1 MSHRHDYGGAA
12 RASAMDGVE
21 IERRFL
27 VDGRGPRPWLDSNE
41 GVVPMMQVYLPDG
54 CLEVEAGRG
63 ALFANGRLLVE
74 GLEAALIERVQARND
89 WVVRL
94 RQEGA
99 RGTLTLKG
107 PRVGAVGPEEEA
119 DVPVG
124 LVRSY
129 LDDMSLPMIVKGRY
143 LWRADDGHL
152 WEIDEFEGPLAG
164 LIIAEVELNQE
175 DEAVDLP
182 AFVGLEV
189 THAGPSWSSHG
200 LASLTLS
207 TQR

>member
-1 MSHRHDYGGAA
+1 
-12 RASAMDGVE
+12 MDGVE

-27 VDGRGPRPWLDSNE
+27 VDGRGPRPWVDNNE

-54 CLEVEAGRG
+54 CLEVEAARG

-74 GLEAALIERVQARND
+74 GLEASLIERVQARND

-94 RQEGA
+94 RQEGE
-99 RGTLTLKG
+99 RGRLTLKG

-119 DVPVG
+119 GVPVG

-129 LDDMSLPMIVKGRY
+129 LDDMSLPMIVKLRY
-143 LWRADDGHL
+143 LWRAGDGHL

-164 LIIAEVELNQE
+164 LIVAEVELQ
-175 DEAVDLP
+175 DENEEVLLP
-182 AFVGLEV
+182 AFIGLEV
-189 THAGPSWSSHG
+189 THAGASWSSHG
-200 LASLTLS
+200 LARMV
-207 TQR
+207 QRARRDK

>member
-1 MSHRHDYGGAA
+1 
-12 RASAMDGVE
+12 MDGVE

-27 VDGRGPRPWLDSNE
+27 VDGRGPRPWVDNNE

-54 CLEVEAGRG
+54 CLEVEAARG

-74 GLEAALIERVQARND
+74 GLEASLIERVQARND

-94 RQEGA
+94 RQEGE
-99 RGTLTLKG
+99 RGRLTLKG

-119 DVPVG
+119 GVPVG

-129 LDDMSLPMIVKGRY
+129 LDDMSLPMIVKLRY

-164 LIIAEVELNQE
+164 LIVAEVELQ
-175 DEAVDLP
+175 DENEEVLLP
-182 AFVGLEV
+182 AFIGLEV
-189 THAGPSWSSHG
+189 THAGASWSSHG
-200 LASLTLS
+200 LARMV
-207 TQR
+207 QRARRGE